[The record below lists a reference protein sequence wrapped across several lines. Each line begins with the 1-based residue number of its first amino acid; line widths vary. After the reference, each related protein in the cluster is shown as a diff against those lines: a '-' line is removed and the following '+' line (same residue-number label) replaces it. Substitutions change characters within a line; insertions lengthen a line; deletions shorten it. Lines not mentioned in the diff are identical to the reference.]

1 MVLVWAQAS
10 LVGVLRGPGYG
21 PCLPTVLYALALWGP
36 TAIFCSACSEGKMSS
51 FKKLVPAPGRSPRA
65 RKVPH
70 SNCFWKRTLVPADS
84 HCLCIHPSLQCAV
97 EVTITHTCLS
107 LGLGSTLGKKPCLW
121 TSAPS
126 TALLA
131 LAEVEGEREELLVLR
146 ALIFPK
152 TGIKLLLAILFV
164 GGGGTLGC

>member
-1 MVLVWAQAS
+1 M
-10 LVGVLRGPGYG
+10 
-21 PCLPTVLYALALWGP
+21 
-36 TAIFCSACSEGKMSS
+36 
-51 FKKLVPAPGRSPRA
+51 
-65 RKVPH
+65 
-70 SNCFWKRTLVPADS
+70 
-84 HCLCIHPSLQCAV
+84 
-97 EVTITHTCLS
+97 EVTITQTRLS

-121 TSAPS
+121 PSAPS